1 MRNKI
6 LTVLLTAA
14 VLLQGGMAAAAQEY
28 TSEGTAECRISCQV
42 SSSYTVSIPA
52 TVGLTY
58 SADTGTASGSF
69 QVGVKGDLLLN
80 QMVQVE
86 PTSLTGELASGTN
99 GDYYRG
105 TLKGEKT
112 GAVLSVTVNQEKSRW
127 YPGGTTPLFD
137 MGEYVEISASEYVY
151 AGGTVTT
158 GEVAAADT
166 YTGTLVFTFGLEDYE
181 RRIDP

>member
-52 TVGLTY
+52 TVRLTY

-69 QVGVKGDLLLN
+69 QVG
-80 QMVQVE
+80 
-86 PTSLTGELASGTN
+86 
-99 GDYYRG
+99 
-105 TLKGEKT
+105 EKAT
-112 GAVLSVTVNQEKSRW
+112 CC
-127 YPGGTTPLFD
+127 
-137 MGEYVEISASEYVY
+137 
-151 AGGTVTT
+151 
-158 GEVAAADT
+158 
-166 YTGTLVFTFGLEDYE
+166 
-181 RRIDP
+181 